1 MIISGGKMAVINPL
15 LFLCGFKI
23 ELILK
28 VKGKKGDFAFP
39 YFFTVLLYLLNQ
51 LILTDYQQ

>member
-1 MIISGGKMAVINPL
+1 MAVINPL

-39 YFFTVLLYLLNQ
+39 YFFTVLLYLLN
-51 LILTDYQQ
+51 